1 MLLTFCGPR
10 SGVKRSGLGGK
21 LPVIRGEVN
30 GVGKAVP
37 GDGFWHPGV
46 AVACNEDNFIP
57 LSEQNDSSARA

>member
-1 MLLTFCGPR
+1 
-10 SGVKRSGLGGK
+10 VKRRGLGGK

-46 AVACNEDNFIP
+46 AVVCNEDNFIP
-57 LSEQNDSSARA
+57 LFEQNDSSARA